1 MVGAGMSGIG
11 AAVRLRQ
18 EGFEDVLVLERAPDL
33 GGTWRENTYP
43 GCACD
48 VPSSLYSF
56 SFAPNPGWSRLFAGQ
71 REIHDYLRTTAR
83 RHGVGP
89 SLRFGVEVRQARWDE
104 GERRWYLETNDG
116 PYSAAVLVLATGPW
130 RRPRRPEVP
139 GLTEFDGPVMH
150 TARWDPSVRLT
161 GRRIA
166 VVGGGASAVQLVPAI
181 QERAADVH
189 VFQRTAHWLLP
200 KPDHGIPGW
209 LRTPGA
215 QQGLRAAQYRV
226 QEGLGHAL
234 RHPRLLR
241 PVEAAARLHLRTAVR
256 DPGLRRALTPDY
268 RPGCKRLLTSST
280 YYPALSRPHVR
291 LHPTAL
297 AEVDG
302 NRVIG
307 ADGSE
312 AEADVLVLATGFHI
326 GEVPLAESVHG
337 PHGRT
342 LQQTWDGDGPQ
353 AYLGT
358 SVSGFPNLFLL
369 LGPNVLTGSTST
381 LTVVEGQLAYLTA
394 ALSHLRT
401 TGRAA
406 LDVRPAVQTRFNA
419 AVQDALHTTVYNSGG
434 CSSYYLS
441 PSGRNTFCWP
451 WSTGRLVRRLN
462 NFDPNAYDW
471 TPPPTAS
478 APVRPVNEEE
488 ITA

>member
-1 MVGAGMSGIG
+1 M
-11 AAVRLRQ
+11 
-18 EGFEDVLVLERAPDL
+18 
-33 GGTWRENTYP
+33 
-43 GCACD
+43 
-48 VPSSLYSF
+48 
-56 SFAPNPGWSRLFAGQ
+56 FAEQ
-71 REIHDYLRTTAR
+71 REIHDYLRTTVR
-83 RHGVGP
+83 RHGIGP
-89 SLRFGVEVRQARWDE
+89 SLRHGVDVREARWDDR
-104 GERRWYLETNDG
+104 ERRWHLETNDG
-116 PYSAAVLVLATGPW
+116 PYSAPVLVLATGPW
-130 RRPRRPEVP
+130 RRPRWPEVP
-139 GLTEFDGPVMH
+139 GLTEFDGPVVH

-166 VVGGGASAVQLVPAI
+166 VIGSGASAVQVVPAI

-209 LRTPGA
+209 LRAPGA
-215 QQGLRAAQYRV
+215 QRVLRAAQYRV
-226 QEGLGHAL
+226 QEGLGYAF
-234 RHPRLLR
+234 RHPRLVR
-241 PVEAAARLHLRTAVR
+241 PVEAAARAHLRRAVR

-268 RPGCKRLLTSST
+268 RLGCKRLLTSST

-312 AEADVLVLATGFHI
+312 AEADVIVLATGFHV
-326 GEVPLAESVHG
+326 GELPLARNVHG
-337 PHGRT
+337 THGRT
-342 LQQTWDGDGPQ
+342 LRDTWDGDGPQ

-381 LTVVEGQLAYLTA
+381 VTVVEGQLAHLTA
-394 ALSHLRT
+394 ALAHLRT
-401 TGRAA
+401 AGKAS
-406 LDVRPAVQTRFNA
+406 LDLRPAVQARFNA
-419 AVQDALHTTVYNSGG
+419 AVQEALSTTVYNSGG
-434 CSSYYLS
+434 CSSYYFS

-451 WSTGRLVRRLN
+451 WSTGQLLHHLN
-462 NFDPNAYDW
+462 HFDPDAYTW
-471 TPPPTAS
+471 TAPGPTPAC
-478 APVRPVNEEE
+478 PVNEEE